1 MDDTKHAGAGRP
13 EGEDAGIGHRRG
25 AEDVPPASAGGL
37 EVGGGGSDSQIL
49 DLDLGGYIQGHIS
62 SSLPLP

>member
-25 AEDVPPASAGGL
+25 TEDVPPASAGGL
-37 EVGGGGSDSQIL
+37 EVGGGSGSDPARS
-49 DLDLGGYIQGHIS
+49 
-62 SSLPLP
+62 